1 VSGRA
6 APGDA
11 APSGSAPF
19 EDAGDALERQ
29 VRAAQAEMARGVERA
44 GLLRDPYRHLMAAQS
59 ATLDVFPSVV
69 RNLRAAVEQARQPVD
84 PASVEKLAR
93 AAASGAERN
102 AAKLARAHARRTT
115 LAAAGAMVAAMLM
128 AGVGGYAWGY
138 RSARRETQVVEAGIQ
153 HAAFQRGPAAA
164 AAWLGLLVANDP
176 VQALAGCAGGD
187 VKMITGRR
195 ACTVPLWLDPPT
207 AEAPAIT
214 R

>member
-44 GLLRDPYRHLMAAQS
+44 GLLRDLYRHLMAAQS

-84 PASVEKLAR
+84 PASVEKRAR

-102 AAKLARAHARRTT
+102 AAKLARAHTRRTT
-115 LAAAGAMVAAMLM
+115 
-128 AGVGGYAWGY
+128 GGG
-138 RSARRETQVVEAGIQ
+138 RDGRRWADG
-153 HAAFQRGPAAA
+153 RGGRLC
-164 AAWLGLLVANDP
+164 LGLP
-176 VQALAGCAGGD
+176 Q
-187 VKMITGRR
+187 R
-195 ACTVPLWLDPPT
+195 AP
-207 AEAPAIT
+207 
-214 R
+214 

>member
-1 VSGRA
+1 VSGPA

-29 VRAAQAEMARGVERA
+29 VREAQAEMARGVERA

-59 ATLDVFPSVV
+59 ATLDVFPAVL
-69 RNLRAAVEQARQPVD
+69 RTLRAALEQARQPVD

-93 AAASGAERN
+93 AAATGAEHN
-102 AAKLARAHARRTT
+102 AAKLARTHALRTV
-115 LAAAGAMVAAMLM
+115 LVAAGVMAGAVLV

-138 RSARRETQVVEAGIQ
+138 RRASNQLHAVEAGVQ
-153 HAAFQRGPAAA
+153 QAALQRGPRGAL
-164 AAWLGLLVANDP
+164 AWLGLMNANDP
-176 VQALAGCAGGD
+176 TQALAGCSGD
-187 VKMITGRR
+187 TVKVIGGRR
-195 ACTVPLWLDPPT
+195 ACEVPLWLDPPKSG
-207 AEAPAIT
+207 APVIE